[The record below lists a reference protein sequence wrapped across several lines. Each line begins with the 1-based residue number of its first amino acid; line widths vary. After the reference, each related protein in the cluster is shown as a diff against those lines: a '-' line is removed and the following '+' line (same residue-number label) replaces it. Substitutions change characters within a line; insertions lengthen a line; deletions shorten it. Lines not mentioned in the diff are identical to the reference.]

1 MSPIA
6 QTPGQKFSAPDNL
19 YTVLLA
25 MAFFIVLATSA
36 LVAYLCYTRYET
48 IFKIAS

>member
-19 YTVLLA
+19 YTAVLAISLLA
-25 MAFFIVLATSA
+25 VLATTA
-36 LVAYLCYTRYET
+36 LVAYLCYIRYET